1 MANSIRKVDYFY
13 ITVKDRPGESY
24 QILSQLADIGI
35 SLLAFTAVP
44 TGPDTTQLTLFPE
57 DSNLLLDFA
66 ERAGLS
72 INGPN
77 HAILVQGNDE
87 LGALTKV
94 HESLFKAQVNVY
106 ASNAVTDGKGGY
118 GYLIY
123 VRPED
128 FDKAAQALGI

>member
-1 MANSIRKVDYFY
+1 MANNIRKVDYFY
-13 ITVKDRPGESY
+13 TSVKDRPGESY

-35 SLLAFTAVP
+35 GLLAFTAVP
-44 TGPDTTQLTLFPE
+44 TGPDTTQLALFPE
-57 DSNLLLDFA
+57 DSSMLLDFA
-66 ERAGLS
+66 ERAGMR

-94 HESLFKAQVNVY
+94 HESLFKAHVNVY